1 MQSLRATADGTAGG
15 ERGKAAAELEKQRE
29 RRGNRNG
36 RQTIDNQFKYETFGS
51 GEARQAGRQAQ
62 AVRRYKPTTTSLP
75 LRRLEREASD
85 GEDVAAG
92 VCVPDQHGR
101 RVGGVSAHGR
111 HPWRRP
117 RQLHRLHPSQRPK
130 PGEDDF
136 KKLFPGK
143 E

>member
-1 MQSLRATADGTAGG
+1 TKQASSFISSL
-15 ERGKAAAELEKQRE
+15 
-29 RRGNRNG
+29 
-36 RQTIDNQFKYETFGS
+36 S
-51 GEARQAGRQAQ
+51 EARQAGRQAQ
-62 AVRRYKPTTTSLP
+62 AVRRYNYKPTVPTP
-75 LRRLEREASD
+75 PPPREREASD
-85 GEDVAAG
+85 DEDDAAG
-92 VCVPDQHGR
+92 VRVPDQHGR

-136 KKLFPGK
+136 KKLFPWK